1 MDELND
7 RPDELA
13 AVRGLLSMPGPSSE
27 AVDSGRARLLAALA
41 APPQAPQRAPEAPQR
56 VPEAPQRAPVR
67 AVRRERSR
75 RERSRRERSR
85 WWAPVRNGLIGAVSA
100 AALALAV
107 AVPSNSLIDLSPD
120 PSVSASAPPTAR
132 QILLAAAVAMATAP
146 SDGAYWRTRVVTGQ
160 LILSPDRQYVIKRQ
174 SVREVWLTRK
184 DSQRDRWTGRYL
196 GAQPATPQDEAA
208 WRTAGSP
215 RYWQYPADVTG
226 LGRVSPEALVES
238 APGPPQGGP
247 HRVGWRNADGI
258 LTKQLVSW
266 RALST
271 IPSDPTALRA
281 FLVTHIA
288 RENGAY
294 VGRKMEAELRESCL
308 EIITGLPV
316 SPEVRASAYQILAS
330 MPGMKPE
337 GAVTDPLGRAGQAL
351 SYQVMRDG
359 RLTDERLVIDAESGL
374 PLATET
380 RSVSRADGRVVEIG
394 SFIAYQQIGWT
405 DEGPAQ

>member
-13 AVRGLLSMPGPSSE
+13 AVRDLLSTPRPSSE
-27 AVDSGRARLLAALA
+27 VVDSGRARLLAALA

-56 VPEAPQRAPVR
+56 VPLRA
-67 AVRRERSR
+67 ARRERSR
-75 RERSRRERSR
+75 RGRSR
-85 WWAPVRNGLIGAVSA
+85 WWAPVRNGLIGAASA

-120 PSVSASAPPTAR
+120 PVVSASAPPTAR

-174 SVREVWLTRK
+174 SLREIWLTRT
-184 DSQRDRWTGRYL
+184 DGQRDRWTGRYL
-196 GAQPATPQDEAA
+196 GARPATPQDEAA

-215 RYWQYPADVTG
+215 GHWQYPADVTG

-266 RALST
+266 TALST

-316 SPEVRASAYQILAS
+316 SPEVRSSAYQILAS

-351 SYQVMRDG
+351 SYQVMRDD
-359 RLTDERLVIDAESGL
+359 RLSDERLVIDAESGL

-380 RSVSRADGRVVEIG
+380 RIVSRVADGRDVEIG
-394 SFIAYQQIGWT
+394 SFIAYQRIGWT

>member
-13 AVRGLLSMPGPSSE
+13 AVRDLLSMPGPASE
-27 AVDSGRARLLAALA
+27 VVDSGRARLLAALA
-41 APPQAPQRAPEAPQR
+41 APPQDPQRAPQAPQHAPQDPQR
-56 VPEAPQRAPVR
+56 VPVR
-67 AVRRERSR
+67 AARRERSR
-75 RERSRRERSR
+75 RGRSR
-85 WWAPVRNGLIGAVSA
+85 WWAPVRNGLIGAASA

-120 PSVSASAPPTAR
+120 PAVSASAPPTAR

-174 SVREVWLTRK
+174 SVRETWLTRK
-184 DSQRDRWTGRYL
+184 DGQRDRWTGRYL
-196 GAQPATPQDEAA
+196 GARPATPQDEAA

-215 RYWQYPADVTG
+215 GRWQYPADVTG

-247 HRVGWRNADGI
+247 HRVGWRNANGI

-266 RALST
+266 MALST

-330 MPGMKPE
+330 MPGMRPE
-337 GAVTDPLGRAGQAL
+337 GEVTDPLGRAGQAL

-359 RLTDERLVIDAESGL
+359 RLSDERLVIDAESGL

-380 RSVSRADGRVVEIG
+380 RSVSRVADGRDVEIG

-405 DEGPAQ
+405 DEGPAR

>member
-13 AVRGLLSMPGPSSE
+13 AVRDLLSMPGPSSE
-27 AVDSGRARLLAALA
+27 VVDSGRARLQAALA
-41 APPQAPQRAPEAPQR
+41 APPQAPQR
-56 VPEAPQRAPVR
+56 VPEAPQRLPVR
-67 AVRRERSR
+67 TTRRAG
-75 RERSRRERSR
+75 RSR
-85 WWAPVRNGLIGAVSA
+85 WWAPVRNGLIGAASA
-100 AALALAV
+100 VALALAV
-107 AVPSNSLIDLSPD
+107 AVPSNSLIDLSPV
-120 PSVSASAPPTAR
+120 PAVSASAPPTAR
-132 QILLAAAVAMATAP
+132 QILLAAAIAMATAP
-146 SDGAYWRTRVVTGQ
+146 SDGAYWRTSVVTGQ
-160 LILSPDRQYVIKRQ
+160 LILSPDRRYVVKRQ
-174 SVREVWLTRK
+174 STRQTWLTRK
-184 DSQRDRWTGRYL
+184 NSAQDRWTGRYL
-196 GAQPATPQDEAA
+196 GARPATPQDEAA

-215 RYWQYPADVTG
+215 SRWQYPADVTG
-226 LGRVSPEALVES
+226 LGRVSPQALVEA

-266 RALST
+266 TALST

-294 VGRKMEAELRESCL
+294 VGREMEAELRESCL

-316 SPEVRASAYQILAS
+316 SPEVRASAYEILAS

-359 RLTDERLVIDAESGL
+359 RLSDERLVIDAESGL

-380 RSVSRADGRVVEIG
+380 RSVSRVADGRDVEIG

>member
-1 MDELND
+1 MAELND

-13 AVRGLLSMPGPSSE
+13 AVRDLLSMPRPSSE
-27 AVDSGRARLLAALA
+27 VVDSGRARLLAALA
-41 APPQAPQRAPEAPQR
+41 ASPQAPQRAPEAPQR
-56 VPEAPQRAPVR
+56 VPVR
-67 AVRRERSR
+67 TA
-75 RERSRRERSR
+75 RRERSR
-85 WWAPVRNGLIGAVSA
+85 WWAPVRNGLIGAASA

-120 PSVSASAPPTAR
+120 PAVSASAPPTAR

-174 SVREVWLTRK
+174 SVRETWLTRK
-184 DSQRDRWTGRYL
+184 DGQRDRWTGRYL

-215 RYWQYPADVTG
+215 GHWQYPADVTG

-266 RALST
+266 TALST
-271 IPSDPTALRA
+271 IPTDPTALRA

-351 SYQVMRDG
+351 SYQVMRDD
-359 RLTDERLVIDAESGL
+359 RLSDERLVIDAESGL

-380 RSVSRADGRVVEIG
+380 RSVGRVADGRDVEIG
-394 SFIAYQQIGWT
+394 SFIAYQRIGWT

>member
-1 MDELND
+1 MDELNG

-13 AVRGLLSMPGPSSE
+13 AVRDLLSMPGPSSE
-27 AVDSGRARLLAALA
+27 VVDSGRARLLAALV

-56 VPEAPQRAPVR
+56 VPVR
-67 AVRRERSR
+67 AARRERSR
-75 RERSRRERSR
+75 RGRSR
-85 WWAPVRNGLIGAVSA
+85 WWAPVRNGLIGAASA

-107 AVPSNSLIDLSPD
+107 AVPSNSLIDLSPV
-120 PSVSASAPPTAR
+120 PAVSASTPPTAR
-132 QILLAAAVAMATAP
+132 QVLLAAAIAMATAP
-146 SDGAYWRTRVVTGQ
+146 SDGAYWRTSVVTGQ

-174 SVREVWLTRK
+174 SVREIWLTRK
-184 DSQRDRWTGRYL
+184 DGQRDRWTGRYL

-215 RYWQYPADVTG
+215 SYWQYPADVTG

-247 HRVGWRNADGI
+247 HRVGWRNAAGI

-266 RALST
+266 MALST

-351 SYQVMRDG
+351 SYQVMRDD
-359 RLTDERLVIDAESGL
+359 RLSDERLVIDAESGL

-380 RSVSRADGRVVEIG
+380 RSVSRVADGRDVEIG
-394 SFIAYQQIGWT
+394 SFIAYQRIGWT